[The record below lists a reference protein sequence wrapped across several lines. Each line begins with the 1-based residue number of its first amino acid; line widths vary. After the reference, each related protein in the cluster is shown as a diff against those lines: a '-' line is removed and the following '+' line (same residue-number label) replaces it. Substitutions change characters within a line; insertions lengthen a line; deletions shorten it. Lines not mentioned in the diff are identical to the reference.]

1 MRYAIIA
8 DIHANLA
15 AFTAVLD
22 DIERR
27 GEVKEVWC
35 LGDVVGYGPDPH
47 QCIELLRQRNHI
59 CVAGNHDWAA
69 IGKID
74 TSDFNPDAA
83 AASHW
88 TAKQLSPA
96 DIEYLGSRPL
106 VIQKDDFTLVHGS
119 PRDPIW
125 EYLFSTS
132 TAKENF
138 AHFQSPFCL
147 VGHSHVPLVFEYDEA
162 GACFLKEFPA
172 EATLTLAKNRLIINP
187 GGVGQ
192 PRDSDPRASY
202 ATYDSET
209 RVIMHYRIPYDI
221 GVTQARM
228 AEYRL
233 PGNLITRLSSGV

>member
-27 GEVKEVWC
+27 GGGEEVGC

-47 QCIELLRQRNHI
+47 QCIELLCQYKHV

-83 AASHW
+83 AACHW
-88 TAKQLSPA
+88 TANQLTPEDKQ
-96 DIEYLGSRPL
+96 YLDSLPL
-106 VIQKDDFTLVHGS
+106 VVQRDDFTLVHGS

-125 EYLFSTS
+125 EYLLSTS
-132 TAKENF
+132 SAKQNF
-138 AHFQSPFCL
+138 TYFQSQFCL
-147 VGHSHVPLVFEYDEA
+147 VGHSHVSLVFECSET
-162 GACFLKEFPA
+162 GACLVSEFPDGA
-172 EATLTLAKNRLIINP
+172 ELTLARNRLIINP

-192 PRDSDPRASY
+192 PRDGNPKASY
-202 ATYDSET
+202 AIYDSEARSVT
-209 RVIMHYRIPYDI
+209 LYRVPYDI
-221 GVTQARM
+221 GATQARM
-228 AEYRL
+228 VEHRL
-233 PGNLITRLSSGV
+233 PMRLVIRLSYGM